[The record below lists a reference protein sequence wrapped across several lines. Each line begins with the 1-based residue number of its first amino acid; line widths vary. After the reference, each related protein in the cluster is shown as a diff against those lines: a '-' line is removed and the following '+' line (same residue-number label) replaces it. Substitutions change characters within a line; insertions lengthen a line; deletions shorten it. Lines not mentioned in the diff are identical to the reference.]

1 MAKTNFNNYRFEGLD
16 YKSYS
21 KEYYTMKRVSD
32 EETKI
37 VICVNSPCLLPTKYG
52 WALILD
58 LKHVVFLKD
67 WAVNCTHFGNDVLL
81 QKEYFKVKTWGFHSF
96 CKNEEEALDFQTWV
110 NLAKEQDESYYERV
124 IWKKRQTKEQKKKAL
139 LNNISWENPICI

>member
-1 MAKTNFNNYRFEGLD
+1 MSKTNFNDYRFEGLD

-21 KEYYTMKRVSD
+21 KKYYTMKRVSD
-32 EETKI
+32 DETKI
-37 VICVNSPCLLPTKYG
+37 VVCVNSPRLLPTKYG

-58 LKHVVFLKD
+58 LKHVVFLQD
-67 WAVNCTHFGNDVLL
+67 WAVNCTHFGN
-81 QKEYFKVKTWGFHSF
+81 GFHSF